1 MWLAVLSDCV
11 AAWVWL
17 GTDGD
22 IAAAI
27 PISQS
32 PFCVGVGDG
41 WGYRSSI
48 LHNCDIGIAA
58 ALLILQL
65 RYRYRSF
72 AFCVCLRAIPPTPP
86 TPKLT

>member
-1 MWLAVLSDCV
+1 MWLAVLGDCV

-27 PISQS
+27 LISQS

-41 WGYRSSI
+41 WGYRSS
-48 LHNCDIGIAA
+48 NVRSCDTDIAVS
-58 ALLILQL
+58 
-65 RYRYRSF
+65 RFVCYRRRWS
-72 AFCVCLRAIPPTPP
+72 ADIQVRTV
-86 TPKLT
+86 K

>member
-1 MWLAVLSDCV
+1 MWLAVLGDCV

-41 WGYRSSI
+41 WGYRS
-48 LHNCDIGIAA
+48 
-58 ALLILQL
+58 
-65 RYRYRSF
+65 F